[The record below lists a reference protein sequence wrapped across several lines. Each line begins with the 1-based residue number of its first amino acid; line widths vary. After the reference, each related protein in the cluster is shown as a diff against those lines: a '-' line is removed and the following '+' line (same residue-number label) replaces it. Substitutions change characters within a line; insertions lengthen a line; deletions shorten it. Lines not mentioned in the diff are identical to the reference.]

1 MLLHVIWRV
10 IWSTLQ
16 DEVKIVGVSHLPF
29 YGVAFVAAL
38 AVLIVVHELGHFA
51 VARLC
56 GVKVLRFSV
65 GFGKVLAMR
74 RFGADQTEWALAMF
88 PLGGFVKMLDERE
101 GPVAPEERS
110 RAFDRQSV
118 GRRLL
123 IVAAGP
129 ASNLLLAIFLYWL
142 LFMQGTEELRPV
154 LAAPLTG
161 TPAAIAS
168 FQAGDTIQ
176 RVNGKQ
182 VATWQEMRWAL
193 TQVALDHEPV
203 HLEVETQQKEILQ
216 RTLATDSLNENDL
229 EKDIPGRLGLK
240 PYQPKL
246 KPVVGEVTQG
256 SVAEKAGLRVDDE
269 ILSINGERVESWREV
284 VTKVRAN
291 PGHVLR
297 IEFQRGEQT
306 LQVEAIP
313 ASAQDGNQRVGRIG
327 AVVKDDPAMY
337 AMLFATIHYDP
348 LQALNKAARQTWETA
363 SFTLKMMGRMLVGE
377 LSWHNLSGPV
387 TIADYAGKSASM
399 GWKPYLGFIAL
410 ISISLGVLNLLP
422 IPILDGGHLLYYIVE
437 LFKGSPLSERV
448 MEIGQ
453 QIGLTLLLMLMAFAF
468 YNDINRLV
476 SG

>member
-1 MLLHVIWRV
+1 M
-10 IWSTLQ
+10 
-16 DEVKIVGVSHLPF
+16 SHLPF

-38 AVLIVVHELGHFA
+38 AILIVVHELGHFV
-51 VARLC
+51 VAKLC

-65 GFGKVLAMR
+65 GFGKVLVMR
-74 RFGADQTEWALAMF
+74 RFGADQTEWALAAF
-88 PLGGFVKMLDERE
+88 PLGGFVRMLDERE
-101 GPVAPEERS
+101 SPVAPEELP
-110 RAFDRQSV
+110 RAFNRQSV
-118 GRRLL
+118 WRRLM

-129 ASNLLLAIFLYWL
+129 VSNLILAIFLYWL

-154 LAAPLTG
+154 LAAPATG
-161 TPAAIAS
+161 TPAAVAT
-168 FQAGDTIQ
+168 FQAGDTVQ
-176 RVNGKQ
+176 RVNGKP
-182 VATWQEMRWAL
+182 VATWQEMRWEL

-203 HLEVETQQKEILQ
+203 RFEVETQQKEIQQ

-246 KPVVGEVTQG
+246 KPVVGEVTPG
-256 SVAEKAGLRVDDE
+256 SVAEKAGLQVGDE
-269 ILSINGERVESWREV
+269 ILSLNGEHMGSWREV
-284 VTKVRAN
+284 VTKVRAEA
-291 PGHVLR
+291 GHALR
-297 IEFQRGEQT
+297 VEFQRGSQA
-306 LQVEAIP
+306 LKVDVIP
-313 ASAQDGNQRVGRIG
+313 EGTQEGGQRVGRIG
-327 AVVKDDPAMY
+327 VTVKDDPAIY
-337 AMLFATIHYDP
+337 AMLFANVRHDP
-348 LQALNKAARQTWETA
+348 LQALNKATRQTWETA
-363 SFTLKMMGRMLVGE
+363 TFTLKMMGRMLVGE

-399 GWKPYLGFIAL
+399 GWKPYLSFIAL

-437 LFKGSPLSERV
+437 IFKGSPLSERV